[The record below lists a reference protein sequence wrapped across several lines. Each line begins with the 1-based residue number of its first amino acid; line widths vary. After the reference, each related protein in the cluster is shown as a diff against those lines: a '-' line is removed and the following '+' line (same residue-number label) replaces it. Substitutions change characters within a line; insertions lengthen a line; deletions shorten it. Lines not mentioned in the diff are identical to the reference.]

1 MMSSDDASASAPG
14 SASASSSSSSSY
26 NPPCLSR
33 SSSSSTMTSVY
44 QEQQERRTEA
54 RPAED
59 VPQSPEQY
67 PIKPS
72 LPSNIDHEDDTCTS
86 TLESPPHL
94 ERRVHRMIPSPAPAA
109 FHAPVLPRNS
119 RILRATPFQR
129 LVHHRNLPKSGTI
142 DPLKIN
148 EYLATAEVERAMAA
162 SVSVAAVAN
171 QRNNSTAAPPISE
184 IEIKVYPKN
193 DQRGGDFVELCS
205 EDWKGLYMSSQRE
218 LYHSQRKLQHVVQE
232 NRFWKRQLIELQKR
246 LYETRRNNHLTS
258 YQNNKRS
265 ATTCMCPSCVAH
277 HAAVSS
283 RHYAAPQP
291 WTVPESYAPTVS
303 SRPSKRLRVGFQV
316 REVSQYVAAYSSSSH
331 TSKGEPNLRA
341 VSHEEQ
347 QVGQQPLE
355 TANLSCTTTT
365 TNITKPEQSV

>member
-1 MMSSDDASASAPG
+1 MMSSDDASAPG
-14 SASASSSSSSSY
+14 SASPSSCSSSSY

-59 VPQSPEQY
+59 VPQSPGH
-67 PIKPS
+67 PIKPPS

-109 FHAPVLPRNS
+109 FHAPVLPGS

-129 LVHHRNLPKSGTI
+129 LVHHRNLPKNGTI

-148 EYLATAEVERAMAA
+148 EYLATAEAERAMVA
-162 SVSVAAVAN
+162 SVSVAAAAS
-171 QRNNSTAAPPISE
+171 QRDNSTAAPPISE

-193 DQRGGDFVELCS
+193 DRQGGDFVELCS

-258 YQNNKRS
+258 YQNKRS
-265 ATTCMCPSCVAH
+265 ATSCMCPSCVAH

-291 WTVPESYAPTVS
+291 WTVPESSAPTVS

-316 REVSQYVAAYSSSSH
+316 REVSQHVVAYSSSSH
-331 TSKGEPNLRA
+331 ASKSEPNLRA

-355 TANLSCTTTT
+355 PAPLSCATTTT
-365 TNITKPEQSV
+365 TPQQEQSV